1 MSNSSAPL
9 LLWQSFDYP
18 TDTLLPGAKLGYDKR
33 TQKKSVLTSWKHFYD
48 PAPGLFSLELDPKHG
63 QFVLKWKR
71 TTRYWASGS
80 WNGRIFSSVPDWL
93 NTVYNYSYTDNE
105 NELYFTYSP
114 FNRAIASRWNMGLS
128 GQVQQLSWSDSSIA
142 WTLLW
147 SLPRERCEVY
157 ASCGTFGV
165 CSNANASCN
174 CLSGFK
180 PRSTGDWNSKNYS
193 GGCVRIGKLQ
203 CSDIAEDNDSFWMNF
218 TMRLP
223 IPQYTNVTVEDAS
236 QWDLF
241 NLEQL
246 SEDETG
252 RTIFVKRGSPEG

>member
-236 QWDLF
+236 QCRSTCF
-241 NLEQL
+241 N
-246 SEDETG
+246 SCSCNAYTYD
-252 RTIFVKRGSPEG
+252 GSSNC